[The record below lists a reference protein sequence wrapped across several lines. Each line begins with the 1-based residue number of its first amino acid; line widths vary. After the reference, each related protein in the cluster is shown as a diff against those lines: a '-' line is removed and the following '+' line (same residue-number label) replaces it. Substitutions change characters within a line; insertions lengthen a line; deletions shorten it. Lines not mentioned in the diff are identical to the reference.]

1 MYYIIYGILYL
12 ISLLPFF
19 ILYRI
24 SDLAFFIIYYIS
36 GYRKQVVKDNLEI
49 AFPEKS
55 VEEKKEIAKKF
66 YRNLTDNFIETIKML
81 SISEKA
87 FAKRAVMNMG
97 ESKLLAEQG
106 RNILFCTGHQ
116 MNWEYGNWVMS
127 RIPGT
132 WVGVYMKIKNKAVE
146 RLFYNLRA
154 KHGGV
159 MVPAQEFGTKTAS
172 IFKQQY
178 SLGLLSDQNPG
189 VPGSAYWLYFFNKPA
204 PFITGPDRWA
214 IRNDTVVVFT
224 KQVRIKRGYYEFVP
238 EIITKHSNKFKN
250 SGELTLL
257 YRDFIVKA
265 IREQPDNYLWS
276 HRRWKW
282 EYNEGYKKRWIDNV
296 PPPKG

>member
-1 MYYIIYGILYL
+1 M
-12 ISLLPFF
+12 
-19 ILYRI
+19 
-24 SDLAFFIIYYIS
+24 IYYIT
-36 GYRKQVVKDNLEI
+36 GYRKQVVDGNLKI

-55 VEEKKEIAKKF
+55 DKERKAIARKF

-81 SISEKA
+81 SISKKA
-87 FAKRAVMNMG
+87 FSKRAVMNMG

-127 RIPGT
+127 EIPGR

-146 RLFYNLRA
+146 KLFYDLRA
-154 KHGGV
+154 KHGAI
-159 MVPAQEFGTKTAS
+159 MVPAQEFGAKTAS

-178 SLGLLSDQNPG
+178 SLGLVSDQSPG
-189 VPGSAYWLYFFNKPA
+189 VPNTAYWLYFFDKPA

-214 IRNDTVVVFT
+214 VRNDTVVVFT
-224 KQVRIKRGYYEFVP
+224 KQVRIKRGYYEFIP
-238 EIITKHSNKFKN
+238 EIITKHGSEFKTK
-250 SGELTLL
+250 GELTIL

-282 EYNEGYKKRWIDNV
+282 EYKEEYKKRWIDKV
-296 PPPKG
+296 PPPEG